1 MPDTEHERF
10 MRIALEEAR
19 AARAEGNM
27 AVGGVIVRVGQ
38 VLQRGHNEAVSTF
51 DVTAHAETV
60 ALRRLSTRLR
70 VVNPSYRAGQ
80 GPLADCVLYTTV
92 EPCAMCCF
100 AICVS
105 GIAKVVIGA
114 RYARMG
120 LRFGD
125 YAIEKLLALLD
136 QPVTIV
142 DGILYEECAALRL
155 ESAAGRD

>member
-19 AARAEGNM
+19 AVAELDGKGE
-27 AVGGVIVRVGQ
+27 AVGGVIVRDGQ
-38 VLQRGHNEAVSTF
+38 VLQRGHNEAASTF

-92 EPCAMCCF
+92 EPCAMCC
-100 AICVS
+100 
-105 GIAKVVIGA
+105 GA
-114 RYARMG
+114 TSPIPSKIS
-120 LRFGD
+120 L
-125 YAIEKLLALLD
+125 
-136 QPVTIV
+136 P
-142 DGILYEECAALRL
+142 
-155 ESAAGRD
+155 